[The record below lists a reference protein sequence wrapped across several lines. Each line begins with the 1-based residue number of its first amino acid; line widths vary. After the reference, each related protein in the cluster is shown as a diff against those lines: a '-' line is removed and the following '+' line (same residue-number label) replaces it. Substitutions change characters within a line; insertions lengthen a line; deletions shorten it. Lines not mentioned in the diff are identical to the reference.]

1 MRELVMARRV
11 LSVLIALALFG
22 GAVLAVFAGLAV
34 NWLACENRGTPAC
47 ARQELASATLI
58 LALVGLVP
66 ASVLVLAAVLGKRRL
81 AIAAIAVGVP
91 LYLAWALLLDA
102 AEHGWDDLTLLP
114 FECAVALVP

>member
-1 MRELVMARRV
+1 MTRRL
-11 LSVLIALALFG
+11 LSVFVALALFG
-22 GAVLAVFAGLAV
+22 GAVLAVFVGAAA

-66 ASVLVLAAVLGKRRL
+66 AFVLVLAALLGKRRL
-81 AIAAIAVGVP
+81 AIAALVLGVP

-114 FECAVALVP
+114 F